1 MAAELPKLLRWWL
14 LWEDG
19 QWRQGWGFVQVL
31 TFRRR
36 GCLMAWEI
44 IASIGMQTALFL
56 LGGYAMVLRNEW
68 STKDLKED
76 LESMEEELKKLAQVI
91 TQIAVQDIRIDN
103 LTSLIVN
110 LQHELSDLRRGDGW
124 IERIRNDKG

>member
-1 MAAELPKLLRWWL
+1 
-14 LWEDG
+14 
-19 QWRQGWGFVQVL
+19 
-31 TFRRR
+31 
-36 GCLMAWEI
+36 MAWEI

-56 LGGYAMVLRNEW
+56 LGGYAMVLRNDW

-76 LESMEEELKKLAQVI
+76 LKIMEGDLKKLAQVI

-103 LTSLIVN
+103 LTSLMVN

>member
-1 MAAELPKLLRWWL
+1 
-14 LWEDG
+14 
-19 QWRQGWGFVQVL
+19 
-31 TFRRR
+31 
-36 GCLMAWEI
+36 
-44 IASIGMQTALFL
+44 MQTALFL
-56 LGGYAMVLRNEW
+56 LGGYAMVLRNDW

-76 LESMEEELKKLAQVI
+76 LKVMEGDLKKLAQVI

-103 LTSLIVN
+103 LTSLMVN